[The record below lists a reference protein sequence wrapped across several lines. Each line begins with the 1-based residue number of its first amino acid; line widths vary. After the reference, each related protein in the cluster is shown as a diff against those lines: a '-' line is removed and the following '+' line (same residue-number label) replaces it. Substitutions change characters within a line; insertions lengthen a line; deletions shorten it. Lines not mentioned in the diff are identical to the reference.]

1 MNLNLPSY
9 SFRIKESN
17 GRQQIFDSVRKK
29 FVALTPEEWVR
40 QHLIRLLIEQYGV
53 PVGLMAIEKPLKIG
67 NLTQRADIVVFD
79 RNTNPILIVEVKA
92 PSVAIDQKALDQASR
107 YNRVLKVS
115 YVILSNGLQHI
126 VLNFNNELQGYV
138 VLEKM
143 PHYQELILD

>member
-9 SFRIKESN
+9 SFRIKETN

-53 PVGLMAIEKPLKIG
+53 PIGLMAIEKPLKIG
-67 NLTQRADIVVFD
+67 KLIQRADIVVYN
-79 RNTNPILIVEVKA
+79 RGTNPILIVEVKA
-92 PSVAIDQKALDQASR
+92 PTVTIDQKTLDQASR
-107 YNRVLKVS
+107 YKMALNVN
-115 YVILSNGLQHI
+115 YVILSNGIQHI
-126 VLNFNNELQGYV
+126 ILNFDIERQGYV
-138 VLEKM
+138 ILEKM